1 MYRIFLV
8 EDDETIAKLV
18 RRHLEKW
25 DYDVHVVQKFDAVMS
40 EFASFDPQLVLMD
53 IGLPFYNGYH
63 WCTEIRRVSKVPV
76 VFLSSAADNM
86 NIVMAVS
93 MGADDFIAKPFDLDV
108 LTVKIQAIIRRC
120 YDFGANNSV
129 LEHNGAMLNISDAT
143 ITYDDKRL
151 ELTKNE
157 LKILQTLF
165 DNKERIVSRS
175 LLMEKLWESDAYV
188 DENTLSVNVNRLR
201 KKLDSIG
208 LESFIVTKKGLG
220 YRLGWEVM
228 AKIQNKPHL
237 TNFIKQNYIW
247 ILMIVTMSCIH
258 LLYMYLIGA
267 RKQDLVYAA
276 VLDAILLLITVLV
289 GFFRYSSKVKALSN
303 ALKRPVEEQAQLPEA
318 TDDVEILYH
327 GLLEN
332 QSIARSES
340 ESSAAIRQSQMRD
353 YYSMWVHQIKTPIS
367 AMKLLLEAER
377 EELGQL
383 ICDDE
388 QSQCQTADRTGGNIG
403 AAGLNAA
410 LKQQAVL
417 TELSDNMDSLE
428 DELFRIEEY
437 VSMAL
442 QYQRVSSTEN
452 DFVLEKVSV
461 DGVIR
466 DTIKKYAKIMIRRH
480 IGINYSG
487 TGQKVYTDGKW
498 LAFMLEQILS
508 NAIKYTP
515 HGVVTIETAE
525 EKDRFFITI
534 KDTGIGIKAE
544 DLPRVFEKGYTGYNG
559 HADKKATGIGLY
571 LCRQMA
577 DKLGHTIRMES
588 EIGKGTKVWIGFD
601 LDYADVRD

>member
-1 MYRIFLV
+1 
-8 EDDETIAKLV
+8 
-18 RRHLEKW
+18 
-25 DYDVHVVQKFDAVMS
+25 
-40 EFASFDPQLVLMD
+40 
-53 IGLPFYNGYH
+53 
-63 WCTEIRRVSKVPV
+63 
-76 VFLSSAADNM
+76 
-86 NIVMAVS
+86 
-93 MGADDFIAKPFDLDV
+93 
-108 LTVKIQAIIRRC
+108 
-120 YDFGANNSV
+120 
-129 LEHNGAMLNISDAT
+129 
-143 ITYDDKRL
+143 
-151 ELTKNE
+151 
-157 LKILQTLF
+157 
-165 DNKERIVSRS
+165 
-175 LLMEKLWESDAYV
+175 
-188 DENTLSVNVNRLR
+188 
-201 KKLDSIG
+201 
-208 LESFIVTKKGLG
+208 
-220 YRLGWEVM
+220 
-228 AKIQNKPHL
+228 
-237 TNFIKQNYIW
+237 
-247 ILMIVTMSCIH
+247 MIVTMSCIH

-318 TDDVEILYH
+318 TDDVEMLYH
-327 GLLEN
+327 RLLEN
-332 QSIARSES
+332 QSIARSEA

-367 AMKLLLEAER
+367 AMKLLLEVER

-388 QSQCQTADRTGGNIG
+388 QSQY
-403 AAGLNAA
+403 L
-410 LKQQAVL
+410 
-417 TELSDNMDSLE
+417 LSDNMDSFE

-487 TGQKVYTDGKW
+487 TGQEVYTDGKW

-515 HGVVTIETAE
+515 QGFVTIETAE

-544 DLPRVFEKGYTGYNG
+544 DLPRVFEKGYTDYNG

-577 DKLGHTIRMES
+577 DKLGHTIRMVS

-601 LDYADVRD
+601 LDYSDVRD

>member
-1 MYRIFLV
+1 
-8 EDDETIAKLV
+8 
-18 RRHLEKW
+18 
-25 DYDVHVVQKFDAVMS
+25 
-40 EFASFDPQLVLMD
+40 
-53 IGLPFYNGYH
+53 
-63 WCTEIRRVSKVPV
+63 
-76 VFLSSAADNM
+76 
-86 NIVMAVS
+86 
-93 MGADDFIAKPFDLDV
+93 
-108 LTVKIQAIIRRC
+108 
-120 YDFGANNSV
+120 
-129 LEHNGAMLNISDAT
+129 
-143 ITYDDKRL
+143 
-151 ELTKNE
+151 
-157 LKILQTLF
+157 
-165 DNKERIVSRS
+165 
-175 LLMEKLWESDAYV
+175 
-188 DENTLSVNVNRLR
+188 
-201 KKLDSIG
+201 
-208 LESFIVTKKGLG
+208 
-220 YRLGWEVM
+220 
-228 AKIQNKPHL
+228 
-237 TNFIKQNYIW
+237 
-247 ILMIVTMSCIH
+247 MIVTMSCIH

-267 RKQDLVYAA
+267 RKQDVVYAA
-276 VLDAILLLITVLV
+276 VLDAMIIIITVLA
-289 GFFRYSSKVKALSN
+289 GFLGYSSKVKALSN
-303 ALKRPVEEQAQLPEA
+303 ALERPVEEQAQLPEA
-318 TDDVEILYH
+318 ADDVEMLYH
-327 GLLEN
+327 RLLEN

-388 QSQCQTADRTGGNIG
+388 QSQC
-403 AAGLNAA
+403 L
-410 LKQQAVL
+410 
-417 TELSDNMDSLE
+417 LSDNMDSFE

-480 IGINYSG
+480 IGMNYSG
-487 TGQKVYTDGKW
+487 TVQEVYTDGKW
-498 LAFMLEQILS
+498 LAFILEQLLS

-515 HGVVTIETAE
+515 QGVVTIETAE

-559 HADKKATGIGLY
+559 HADKKATGIGFY

-601 LDYADVRD
+601 LDYSDVRD

>member
-1 MYRIFLV
+1 
-8 EDDETIAKLV
+8 
-18 RRHLEKW
+18 
-25 DYDVHVVQKFDAVMS
+25 
-40 EFASFDPQLVLMD
+40 
-53 IGLPFYNGYH
+53 
-63 WCTEIRRVSKVPV
+63 
-76 VFLSSAADNM
+76 
-86 NIVMAVS
+86 
-93 MGADDFIAKPFDLDV
+93 
-108 LTVKIQAIIRRC
+108 
-120 YDFGANNSV
+120 
-129 LEHNGAMLNISDAT
+129 
-143 ITYDDKRL
+143 
-151 ELTKNE
+151 
-157 LKILQTLF
+157 
-165 DNKERIVSRS
+165 
-175 LLMEKLWESDAYV
+175 
-188 DENTLSVNVNRLR
+188 
-201 KKLDSIG
+201 
-208 LESFIVTKKGLG
+208 
-220 YRLGWEVM
+220 
-228 AKIQNKPHL
+228 
-237 TNFIKQNYIW
+237 
-247 ILMIVTMSCIH
+247 MIVTMSCIH

-303 ALKRPVEEQAQLPEA
+303 ALKRPVEEQAKLPEA
-318 TDDVEILYH
+318 TDDVEMLYH
-327 GLLEN
+327 RLLEN

-383 ICDDE
+383 MCDDE
-388 QSQCQTADRTGGNIG
+388 QSQY
-403 AAGLNAA
+403 L
-410 LKQQAVL
+410 
-417 TELSDNMDSLE
+417 LSDNMDSFE

-487 TGQKVYTDGKW
+487 TGQEVYTDGKW

-515 HGVVTIETAE
+515 QGVVTIETAE

-601 LDYADVRD
+601 LDYADTRD

>member
-1 MYRIFLV
+1 
-8 EDDETIAKLV
+8 
-18 RRHLEKW
+18 
-25 DYDVHVVQKFDAVMS
+25 
-40 EFASFDPQLVLMD
+40 
-53 IGLPFYNGYH
+53 
-63 WCTEIRRVSKVPV
+63 
-76 VFLSSAADNM
+76 
-86 NIVMAVS
+86 
-93 MGADDFIAKPFDLDV
+93 
-108 LTVKIQAIIRRC
+108 
-120 YDFGANNSV
+120 
-129 LEHNGAMLNISDAT
+129 
-143 ITYDDKRL
+143 
-151 ELTKNE
+151 
-157 LKILQTLF
+157 
-165 DNKERIVSRS
+165 
-175 LLMEKLWESDAYV
+175 
-188 DENTLSVNVNRLR
+188 
-201 KKLDSIG
+201 
-208 LESFIVTKKGLG
+208 
-220 YRLGWEVM
+220 
-228 AKIQNKPHL
+228 
-237 TNFIKQNYIW
+237 
-247 ILMIVTMSCIH
+247 MIVTMSCIH

-276 VLDAILLLITVLV
+276 VLDAIFLLITVLV

-303 ALKRPVEEQAQLPEA
+303 ALKRPVGEQAQLPEA
-318 TDDVEILYH
+318 TGDVEILYH
-327 GLLEN
+327 RLLEN

-388 QSQCQTADRTGGNIG
+388 QSQY
-403 AAGLNAA
+403 L
-410 LKQQAVL
+410 
-417 TELSDNMDSLE
+417 LSDNMDSFE

-487 TGQKVYTDGKW
+487 TGQEVYTDGKW

-515 HGVVTIETAE
+515 QGVVTIETAE

-588 EIGKGTKVWIGFD
+588 EIGKGTKVWIGFE

>member
-1 MYRIFLV
+1 
-8 EDDETIAKLV
+8 
-18 RRHLEKW
+18 
-25 DYDVHVVQKFDAVMS
+25 
-40 EFASFDPQLVLMD
+40 
-53 IGLPFYNGYH
+53 
-63 WCTEIRRVSKVPV
+63 
-76 VFLSSAADNM
+76 
-86 NIVMAVS
+86 
-93 MGADDFIAKPFDLDV
+93 
-108 LTVKIQAIIRRC
+108 
-120 YDFGANNSV
+120 
-129 LEHNGAMLNISDAT
+129 
-143 ITYDDKRL
+143 
-151 ELTKNE
+151 
-157 LKILQTLF
+157 
-165 DNKERIVSRS
+165 
-175 LLMEKLWESDAYV
+175 
-188 DENTLSVNVNRLR
+188 
-201 KKLDSIG
+201 
-208 LESFIVTKKGLG
+208 
-220 YRLGWEVM
+220 
-228 AKIQNKPHL
+228 
-237 TNFIKQNYIW
+237 
-247 ILMIVTMSCIH
+247 MIVTMSCIH

-267 RKQDLVYAA
+267 RKQDVVYAA
-276 VLDAILLLITVLV
+276 VLDAMIIIITVLA
-289 GFFRYSSKVKALSN
+289 GFLGYSSKVKALSN
-303 ALKRPVEEQAQLPEA
+303 ALERPVEEQAQLPEA

-327 GLLEN
+327 RLLEN

-388 QSQCQTADRTGGNIG
+388 QSQC
-403 AAGLNAA
+403 L
-410 LKQQAVL
+410 
-417 TELSDNMDSLE
+417 LSDNMDSFE

-487 TGQKVYTDGKW
+487 TGQEVYTDGKW

-515 HGVVTIETAE
+515 QGGVTIETAE

>member
-1 MYRIFLV
+1 
-8 EDDETIAKLV
+8 
-18 RRHLEKW
+18 
-25 DYDVHVVQKFDAVMS
+25 
-40 EFASFDPQLVLMD
+40 
-53 IGLPFYNGYH
+53 
-63 WCTEIRRVSKVPV
+63 
-76 VFLSSAADNM
+76 
-86 NIVMAVS
+86 
-93 MGADDFIAKPFDLDV
+93 
-108 LTVKIQAIIRRC
+108 
-120 YDFGANNSV
+120 
-129 LEHNGAMLNISDAT
+129 
-143 ITYDDKRL
+143 
-151 ELTKNE
+151 
-157 LKILQTLF
+157 
-165 DNKERIVSRS
+165 
-175 LLMEKLWESDAYV
+175 
-188 DENTLSVNVNRLR
+188 
-201 KKLDSIG
+201 
-208 LESFIVTKKGLG
+208 
-220 YRLGWEVM
+220 
-228 AKIQNKPHL
+228 
-237 TNFIKQNYIW
+237 
-247 ILMIVTMSCIH
+247 MIVTMSCIH

-327 GLLEN
+327 RLLEN

-367 AMKLLLEAER
+367 AMKLLLEVER

-388 QSQCQTADRTGGNIG
+388 QSQY
-403 AAGLNAA
+403 L
-410 LKQQAVL
+410 
-417 TELSDNMDSLE
+417 LSDNMDSFE

-487 TGQKVYTDGKW
+487 TGQDVYTDGKW

-515 HGVVTIETAE
+515 QGVVTIETAE

-601 LDYADVRD
+601 LDYADTRD

>member
-1 MYRIFLV
+1 
-8 EDDETIAKLV
+8 
-18 RRHLEKW
+18 
-25 DYDVHVVQKFDAVMS
+25 
-40 EFASFDPQLVLMD
+40 
-53 IGLPFYNGYH
+53 
-63 WCTEIRRVSKVPV
+63 
-76 VFLSSAADNM
+76 
-86 NIVMAVS
+86 
-93 MGADDFIAKPFDLDV
+93 
-108 LTVKIQAIIRRC
+108 
-120 YDFGANNSV
+120 
-129 LEHNGAMLNISDAT
+129 
-143 ITYDDKRL
+143 
-151 ELTKNE
+151 
-157 LKILQTLF
+157 
-165 DNKERIVSRS
+165 
-175 LLMEKLWESDAYV
+175 
-188 DENTLSVNVNRLR
+188 
-201 KKLDSIG
+201 
-208 LESFIVTKKGLG
+208 
-220 YRLGWEVM
+220 M
-228 AKIQNKPHL
+228 AKTQNKPHL

-267 RKQDLVYAA
+267 RKQDVVYAA
-276 VLDAILLLITVLV
+276 VLDAMIIIITVLA
-289 GFFRYSSKVKALSN
+289 GFLGYSSKVKALSN
-303 ALKRPVEEQAQLPEA
+303 ALERPVEEQAQLPEA
-318 TDDVEILYH
+318 ADDVEMLYH
-327 GLLEN
+327 RLLEN

-388 QSQCQTADRTGGNIG
+388 QSQC
-403 AAGLNAA
+403 L
-410 LKQQAVL
+410 
-417 TELSDNMDSLE
+417 LSDNMDSFE

-466 DTIKKYAKIMIRRH
+466 DTIKKYAKTMIRRH

-487 TGQKVYTDGKW
+487 TKKQVYTDEKW
-498 LAFMLEQILS
+498 LAFILEQILS

-515 HGVVTIETAE
+515 QGYVTIETAE

-588 EIGKGTKVWIGFD
+588 ELGKGTKVWIGFD
-601 LDYADVRD
+601 LDYEDTRD

>member
-1 MYRIFLV
+1 
-8 EDDETIAKLV
+8 
-18 RRHLEKW
+18 
-25 DYDVHVVQKFDAVMS
+25 
-40 EFASFDPQLVLMD
+40 
-53 IGLPFYNGYH
+53 
-63 WCTEIRRVSKVPV
+63 
-76 VFLSSAADNM
+76 
-86 NIVMAVS
+86 
-93 MGADDFIAKPFDLDV
+93 
-108 LTVKIQAIIRRC
+108 
-120 YDFGANNSV
+120 
-129 LEHNGAMLNISDAT
+129 
-143 ITYDDKRL
+143 
-151 ELTKNE
+151 
-157 LKILQTLF
+157 
-165 DNKERIVSRS
+165 
-175 LLMEKLWESDAYV
+175 
-188 DENTLSVNVNRLR
+188 
-201 KKLDSIG
+201 
-208 LESFIVTKKGLG
+208 
-220 YRLGWEVM
+220 
-228 AKIQNKPHL
+228 
-237 TNFIKQNYIW
+237 
-247 ILMIVTMSCIH
+247 MIVTMSCIH

-303 ALKRPVEEQAQLPEA
+303 ALKRPLEEQAQLPEA

-327 GLLEN
+327 RLLEN

-388 QSQCQTADRTGGNIG
+388 QSQY
-403 AAGLNAA
+403 L
-410 LKQQAVL
+410 
-417 TELSDNMDSLE
+417 LSDNMDSFE

-487 TGQKVYTDGKW
+487 TGQEVYTDGKW

-515 HGVVTIETAE
+515 QGFVTIETAE

-588 EIGKGTKVWIGFD
+588 EIGKGTKVWVGFD
-601 LDYADVRD
+601 LDYSDVRD

>member
-1 MYRIFLV
+1 
-8 EDDETIAKLV
+8 
-18 RRHLEKW
+18 
-25 DYDVHVVQKFDAVMS
+25 
-40 EFASFDPQLVLMD
+40 
-53 IGLPFYNGYH
+53 
-63 WCTEIRRVSKVPV
+63 
-76 VFLSSAADNM
+76 
-86 NIVMAVS
+86 
-93 MGADDFIAKPFDLDV
+93 
-108 LTVKIQAIIRRC
+108 
-120 YDFGANNSV
+120 
-129 LEHNGAMLNISDAT
+129 
-143 ITYDDKRL
+143 
-151 ELTKNE
+151 
-157 LKILQTLF
+157 
-165 DNKERIVSRS
+165 
-175 LLMEKLWESDAYV
+175 
-188 DENTLSVNVNRLR
+188 
-201 KKLDSIG
+201 
-208 LESFIVTKKGLG
+208 
-220 YRLGWEVM
+220 
-228 AKIQNKPHL
+228 
-237 TNFIKQNYIW
+237 
-247 ILMIVTMSCIH
+247 MIVTMSCIH

-303 ALKRPVEEQAQLPEA
+303 ALKRPVEEQAKLPEA
-318 TDDVEILYH
+318 ADDVEILYH
-327 GLLEN
+327 RLLEN

-383 ICDDE
+383 MCDDE
-388 QSQCQTADRTGGNIG
+388 QSQC
-403 AAGLNAA
+403 L
-410 LKQQAVL
+410 
-417 TELSDNMDSLE
+417 LSDNMDSFE

-480 IGINYSG
+480 IGMNYSG
-487 TGQKVYTDGKW
+487 TVQEVYTDGKW
-498 LAFMLEQILS
+498 LAFILEQLLS

-515 HGVVTIETAE
+515 QGFVKIETA
-525 EKDRFFITI
+525 KKANLFFITI

-601 LDYADVRD
+601 LDYADTRD

>member
-1 MYRIFLV
+1 
-8 EDDETIAKLV
+8 
-18 RRHLEKW
+18 
-25 DYDVHVVQKFDAVMS
+25 
-40 EFASFDPQLVLMD
+40 
-53 IGLPFYNGYH
+53 
-63 WCTEIRRVSKVPV
+63 
-76 VFLSSAADNM
+76 
-86 NIVMAVS
+86 
-93 MGADDFIAKPFDLDV
+93 
-108 LTVKIQAIIRRC
+108 
-120 YDFGANNSV
+120 
-129 LEHNGAMLNISDAT
+129 
-143 ITYDDKRL
+143 
-151 ELTKNE
+151 
-157 LKILQTLF
+157 
-165 DNKERIVSRS
+165 
-175 LLMEKLWESDAYV
+175 
-188 DENTLSVNVNRLR
+188 
-201 KKLDSIG
+201 
-208 LESFIVTKKGLG
+208 
-220 YRLGWEVM
+220 
-228 AKIQNKPHL
+228 
-237 TNFIKQNYIW
+237 
-247 ILMIVTMSCIH
+247 MIVTMSCIH

-267 RKQDLVYAA
+267 RKQDMVYAA

-327 GLLEN
+327 RLLEN

-340 ESSAAIRQSQMRD
+340 ESSAAVRQSRMRD

-383 ICDDE
+383 MCDE
-388 QSQCQTADRTGGNIG
+388 E
-403 AAGLNAA
+403 
-410 LKQQAVL
+410 QQAAFK
-417 TELSDNMDSLE
+417 ELSDNLDSFE

-452 DFVLEKVSV
+452 DFVLEKISL

-487 TGQKVYTDGKW
+487 TKKQVYTDEKW
-498 LAFMLEQILS
+498 LAFILEQILS

-515 HGVVTIETAE
+515 QGFVTIETAE

-577 DKLGHTIRMES
+577 DKLGHTIRVES
-588 EIGKGTKVWIGFD
+588 ELGKETKVWIGFD
-601 LDYADVRD
+601 LDYADTRD

>member
-1 MYRIFLV
+1 
-8 EDDETIAKLV
+8 
-18 RRHLEKW
+18 
-25 DYDVHVVQKFDAVMS
+25 
-40 EFASFDPQLVLMD
+40 
-53 IGLPFYNGYH
+53 
-63 WCTEIRRVSKVPV
+63 
-76 VFLSSAADNM
+76 
-86 NIVMAVS
+86 
-93 MGADDFIAKPFDLDV
+93 
-108 LTVKIQAIIRRC
+108 
-120 YDFGANNSV
+120 
-129 LEHNGAMLNISDAT
+129 
-143 ITYDDKRL
+143 
-151 ELTKNE
+151 
-157 LKILQTLF
+157 
-165 DNKERIVSRS
+165 
-175 LLMEKLWESDAYV
+175 
-188 DENTLSVNVNRLR
+188 
-201 KKLDSIG
+201 
-208 LESFIVTKKGLG
+208 
-220 YRLGWEVM
+220 
-228 AKIQNKPHL
+228 
-237 TNFIKQNYIW
+237 
-247 ILMIVTMSCIH
+247 MIVTMSCIH

-276 VLDAILLLITVLV
+276 VLDAILFLITVLV

-327 GLLEN
+327 RLLEN

-388 QSQCQTADRTGGNIG
+388 QSQC
-403 AAGLNAA
+403 L
-410 LKQQAVL
+410 
-417 TELSDNMDSLE
+417 LSDNMDSFE

-601 LDYADVRD
+601 MDYADTRD

>member
-1 MYRIFLV
+1 
-8 EDDETIAKLV
+8 
-18 RRHLEKW
+18 
-25 DYDVHVVQKFDAVMS
+25 
-40 EFASFDPQLVLMD
+40 
-53 IGLPFYNGYH
+53 
-63 WCTEIRRVSKVPV
+63 
-76 VFLSSAADNM
+76 
-86 NIVMAVS
+86 
-93 MGADDFIAKPFDLDV
+93 
-108 LTVKIQAIIRRC
+108 
-120 YDFGANNSV
+120 
-129 LEHNGAMLNISDAT
+129 
-143 ITYDDKRL
+143 
-151 ELTKNE
+151 
-157 LKILQTLF
+157 
-165 DNKERIVSRS
+165 
-175 LLMEKLWESDAYV
+175 
-188 DENTLSVNVNRLR
+188 
-201 KKLDSIG
+201 
-208 LESFIVTKKGLG
+208 
-220 YRLGWEVM
+220 M
-228 AKIQNKPHL
+228 AKTQNKPHL

-318 TDDVEILYH
+318 TDDVEMLYQR
-327 GLLEN
+327 LLEN

-367 AMKLLLEAER
+367 AMKLLLEVER

-388 QSQCQTADRTGGNIG
+388 QSQY
-403 AAGLNAA
+403 L
-410 LKQQAVL
+410 
-417 TELSDNMDSLE
+417 LSDNMDSFE

-487 TGQKVYTDGKW
+487 TGQEVYTDGKW

-515 HGVVTIETAE
+515 QGFVTIETAE

>member
-1 MYRIFLV
+1 
-8 EDDETIAKLV
+8 
-18 RRHLEKW
+18 
-25 DYDVHVVQKFDAVMS
+25 
-40 EFASFDPQLVLMD
+40 
-53 IGLPFYNGYH
+53 
-63 WCTEIRRVSKVPV
+63 
-76 VFLSSAADNM
+76 
-86 NIVMAVS
+86 
-93 MGADDFIAKPFDLDV
+93 
-108 LTVKIQAIIRRC
+108 
-120 YDFGANNSV
+120 
-129 LEHNGAMLNISDAT
+129 
-143 ITYDDKRL
+143 
-151 ELTKNE
+151 
-157 LKILQTLF
+157 
-165 DNKERIVSRS
+165 
-175 LLMEKLWESDAYV
+175 
-188 DENTLSVNVNRLR
+188 
-201 KKLDSIG
+201 
-208 LESFIVTKKGLG
+208 
-220 YRLGWEVM
+220 
-228 AKIQNKPHL
+228 
-237 TNFIKQNYIW
+237 
-247 ILMIVTMSCIH
+247 MIVTMSCIH

-267 RKQDLVYAA
+267 RKQDVVYAA

-303 ALKRPVEEQAQLPEA
+303 ALKRLVEEQAQLPEA
-318 TDDVEILYH
+318 ADDVEILYH
-327 GLLEN
+327 RLLEN

-383 ICDDE
+383 MCDDE
-388 QSQCQTADRTGGNIG
+388 QSQC
-403 AAGLNAA
+403 L
-410 LKQQAVL
+410 
-417 TELSDNMDSLE
+417 LSDNMDSFE

-480 IGINYSG
+480 IGMNYSG
-487 TGQKVYTDGKW
+487 TAQEVYTDGKW

-515 HGVVTIETAE
+515 QGVVTIETAE
-525 EKDRFFITI
+525 EKYRFFITI

-577 DKLGHTIRMES
+577 DKLGHTIRIES

-601 LDYADVRD
+601 LDYADTRD

>member
-1 MYRIFLV
+1 
-8 EDDETIAKLV
+8 
-18 RRHLEKW
+18 
-25 DYDVHVVQKFDAVMS
+25 
-40 EFASFDPQLVLMD
+40 
-53 IGLPFYNGYH
+53 
-63 WCTEIRRVSKVPV
+63 
-76 VFLSSAADNM
+76 
-86 NIVMAVS
+86 
-93 MGADDFIAKPFDLDV
+93 
-108 LTVKIQAIIRRC
+108 
-120 YDFGANNSV
+120 
-129 LEHNGAMLNISDAT
+129 
-143 ITYDDKRL
+143 
-151 ELTKNE
+151 
-157 LKILQTLF
+157 
-165 DNKERIVSRS
+165 
-175 LLMEKLWESDAYV
+175 
-188 DENTLSVNVNRLR
+188 
-201 KKLDSIG
+201 
-208 LESFIVTKKGLG
+208 
-220 YRLGWEVM
+220 M

-276 VLDAILLLITVLV
+276 VLDAIFLLITVLV

-303 ALKRPVEEQAQLPEA
+303 ALKRPVGEQAQLPEA
-318 TDDVEILYH
+318 TGDVEILYH
-327 GLLEN
+327 RLLEN

-388 QSQCQTADRTGGNIG
+388 QSQY
-403 AAGLNAA
+403 L
-410 LKQQAVL
+410 
-417 TELSDNMDSLE
+417 LSDNMDSFE

-466 DTIKKYAKIMIRRH
+466 DTIKKYAKIMIQRH

-487 TGQKVYTDGKW
+487 TGQEVYTDGKW

-515 HGVVTIETAE
+515 QGFVTIETAE

-544 DLPRVFEKGYTGYNG
+544 DLPCVFEKGYTGYNG

-601 LDYADVRD
+601 LDYSDVRD

>member
-1 MYRIFLV
+1 
-8 EDDETIAKLV
+8 
-18 RRHLEKW
+18 
-25 DYDVHVVQKFDAVMS
+25 
-40 EFASFDPQLVLMD
+40 
-53 IGLPFYNGYH
+53 
-63 WCTEIRRVSKVPV
+63 
-76 VFLSSAADNM
+76 
-86 NIVMAVS
+86 
-93 MGADDFIAKPFDLDV
+93 
-108 LTVKIQAIIRRC
+108 
-120 YDFGANNSV
+120 
-129 LEHNGAMLNISDAT
+129 
-143 ITYDDKRL
+143 
-151 ELTKNE
+151 
-157 LKILQTLF
+157 
-165 DNKERIVSRS
+165 
-175 LLMEKLWESDAYV
+175 
-188 DENTLSVNVNRLR
+188 
-201 KKLDSIG
+201 
-208 LESFIVTKKGLG
+208 
-220 YRLGWEVM
+220 
-228 AKIQNKPHL
+228 
-237 TNFIKQNYIW
+237 
-247 ILMIVTMSCIH
+247 MIVTMSCIH

-318 TDDVEILYH
+318 TDDVEMLYH
-327 GLLEN
+327 RLLEN
-332 QSIARSES
+332 QSIARSEA

-367 AMKLLLEAER
+367 AMKLLLEVER

-388 QSQCQTADRTGGNIG
+388 QSQY
-403 AAGLNAA
+403 L
-410 LKQQAVL
+410 
-417 TELSDNMDSLE
+417 LSDNMDSFE

-487 TGQKVYTDGKW
+487 TGQEVYTDGKW

-515 HGVVTIETAE
+515 QGFVTIETAE

-601 LDYADVRD
+601 LDYSDVRD

>member
-1 MYRIFLV
+1 
-8 EDDETIAKLV
+8 
-18 RRHLEKW
+18 
-25 DYDVHVVQKFDAVMS
+25 
-40 EFASFDPQLVLMD
+40 
-53 IGLPFYNGYH
+53 
-63 WCTEIRRVSKVPV
+63 
-76 VFLSSAADNM
+76 
-86 NIVMAVS
+86 
-93 MGADDFIAKPFDLDV
+93 
-108 LTVKIQAIIRRC
+108 
-120 YDFGANNSV
+120 
-129 LEHNGAMLNISDAT
+129 
-143 ITYDDKRL
+143 
-151 ELTKNE
+151 
-157 LKILQTLF
+157 
-165 DNKERIVSRS
+165 
-175 LLMEKLWESDAYV
+175 
-188 DENTLSVNVNRLR
+188 
-201 KKLDSIG
+201 
-208 LESFIVTKKGLG
+208 
-220 YRLGWEVM
+220 M
-228 AKIQNKPHL
+228 AKIQNKSHL

-267 RKQDLVYAA
+267 RKQDVVYAA

-303 ALKRPVEEQAQLPEA
+303 ALERPVEEQAQLPEA
-318 TDDVEILYH
+318 TDDVEMLYH
-327 GLLEN
+327 RLLEN
-332 QSIARSES
+332 QSIARNES

-383 ICDDE
+383 MCDDE
-388 QSQCQTADRTGGNIG
+388 QSQC
-403 AAGLNAA
+403 L
-410 LKQQAVL
+410 
-417 TELSDNMDSLE
+417 LSDNMDSFE

-466 DTIKKYAKIMIRRH
+466 DTIKKYAKVMIRRH
-480 IGINYSG
+480 IGMNYSG
-487 TGQKVYTDGKW
+487 TVQEVYTDGKW

-515 HGVVTIETAE
+515 QGVVTIETAE

-588 EIGKGTKVWIGFD
+588 EIGKGTKVWIGVD
-601 LDYADVRD
+601 LDYADTRD

>member
-1 MYRIFLV
+1 
-8 EDDETIAKLV
+8 
-18 RRHLEKW
+18 
-25 DYDVHVVQKFDAVMS
+25 
-40 EFASFDPQLVLMD
+40 
-53 IGLPFYNGYH
+53 
-63 WCTEIRRVSKVPV
+63 
-76 VFLSSAADNM
+76 
-86 NIVMAVS
+86 
-93 MGADDFIAKPFDLDV
+93 
-108 LTVKIQAIIRRC
+108 
-120 YDFGANNSV
+120 
-129 LEHNGAMLNISDAT
+129 
-143 ITYDDKRL
+143 
-151 ELTKNE
+151 
-157 LKILQTLF
+157 
-165 DNKERIVSRS
+165 
-175 LLMEKLWESDAYV
+175 
-188 DENTLSVNVNRLR
+188 
-201 KKLDSIG
+201 
-208 LESFIVTKKGLG
+208 
-220 YRLGWEVM
+220 
-228 AKIQNKPHL
+228 
-237 TNFIKQNYIW
+237 
-247 ILMIVTMSCIH
+247 MIVTMSCIH

-267 RKQDLVYAA
+267 RKQDMVYAA

-327 GLLEN
+327 RLLEN

-340 ESSAAIRQSQMRD
+340 ESSAAVRQSRMRD

-383 ICDDE
+383 MCDE
-388 QSQCQTADRTGGNIG
+388 EP
-403 AAGLNAA
+403 
-410 LKQQAVL
+410 QATL
-417 TELSDNMDSLE
+417 TELSDNLDSFE

-437 VSMAL
+437 VGMAL

-487 TGQKVYTDGKW
+487 TGQEVYTDGKW

-515 HGVVTIETAE
+515 QGVVTIETAE

-588 EIGKGTKVWIGFD
+588 ELGKGTKVWIGFN
-601 LDYADVRD
+601 LDYADTRD

>member
-1 MYRIFLV
+1 
-8 EDDETIAKLV
+8 
-18 RRHLEKW
+18 
-25 DYDVHVVQKFDAVMS
+25 
-40 EFASFDPQLVLMD
+40 
-53 IGLPFYNGYH
+53 
-63 WCTEIRRVSKVPV
+63 
-76 VFLSSAADNM
+76 
-86 NIVMAVS
+86 
-93 MGADDFIAKPFDLDV
+93 
-108 LTVKIQAIIRRC
+108 
-120 YDFGANNSV
+120 
-129 LEHNGAMLNISDAT
+129 
-143 ITYDDKRL
+143 
-151 ELTKNE
+151 
-157 LKILQTLF
+157 
-165 DNKERIVSRS
+165 
-175 LLMEKLWESDAYV
+175 
-188 DENTLSVNVNRLR
+188 
-201 KKLDSIG
+201 
-208 LESFIVTKKGLG
+208 
-220 YRLGWEVM
+220 M

-267 RKQDLVYAA
+267 RKQDVVYAA
-276 VLDAILLLITVLV
+276 VLDAMIIIITVLA
-289 GFFRYSSKVKALSN
+289 GFLGYSSKVKALSN
-303 ALKRPVEEQAQLPEA
+303 ALERPVEEQAQLPEA
-318 TDDVEILYH
+318 ADDVEILYH
-327 GLLEN
+327 RLLEN

-383 ICDDE
+383 MCDDE
-388 QSQCQTADRTGGNIG
+388 QSQC
-403 AAGLNAA
+403 L
-410 LKQQAVL
+410 
-417 TELSDNMDSLE
+417 LSDNMDSFE

-601 LDYADVRD
+601 MDYADTRD

>member
-1 MYRIFLV
+1 
-8 EDDETIAKLV
+8 
-18 RRHLEKW
+18 
-25 DYDVHVVQKFDAVMS
+25 
-40 EFASFDPQLVLMD
+40 
-53 IGLPFYNGYH
+53 
-63 WCTEIRRVSKVPV
+63 
-76 VFLSSAADNM
+76 
-86 NIVMAVS
+86 
-93 MGADDFIAKPFDLDV
+93 
-108 LTVKIQAIIRRC
+108 
-120 YDFGANNSV
+120 
-129 LEHNGAMLNISDAT
+129 
-143 ITYDDKRL
+143 
-151 ELTKNE
+151 
-157 LKILQTLF
+157 
-165 DNKERIVSRS
+165 
-175 LLMEKLWESDAYV
+175 
-188 DENTLSVNVNRLR
+188 
-201 KKLDSIG
+201 
-208 LESFIVTKKGLG
+208 
-220 YRLGWEVM
+220 M
-228 AKIQNKPHL
+228 AKTQNKPHL

-247 ILMIVTMSCIH
+247 ILMIITMSCIH

-267 RKQDLVYAA
+267 RKQDVVYAA

-327 GLLEN
+327 RLLEN

-340 ESSAAIRQSQMRD
+340 ESSAAVRQSQMRD

-383 ICDDE
+383 MCDE
-388 QSQCQTADRTGGNIG
+388 EP
-403 AAGLNAA
+403 
-410 LKQQAVL
+410 QATL
-417 TELSDNMDSLE
+417 TELSDNLDSFE

-437 VSMAL
+437 VGMAL

-452 DFVLEKVSV
+452 DFVLEKISL

-487 TGQKVYTDGKW
+487 TKKQVYTDEKW
-498 LAFMLEQILS
+498 LAFILEQILS

-515 HGVVTIETAE
+515 QGFVTIETAE
-525 EKDRFFITI
+525 EKDRFFITV

-588 EIGKGTKVWIGFD
+588 ELGKGTKVWIGFD
-601 LDYADVRD
+601 LDYADTRD

>member
-1 MYRIFLV
+1 
-8 EDDETIAKLV
+8 
-18 RRHLEKW
+18 
-25 DYDVHVVQKFDAVMS
+25 
-40 EFASFDPQLVLMD
+40 
-53 IGLPFYNGYH
+53 
-63 WCTEIRRVSKVPV
+63 
-76 VFLSSAADNM
+76 
-86 NIVMAVS
+86 
-93 MGADDFIAKPFDLDV
+93 
-108 LTVKIQAIIRRC
+108 
-120 YDFGANNSV
+120 
-129 LEHNGAMLNISDAT
+129 
-143 ITYDDKRL
+143 
-151 ELTKNE
+151 
-157 LKILQTLF
+157 
-165 DNKERIVSRS
+165 
-175 LLMEKLWESDAYV
+175 
-188 DENTLSVNVNRLR
+188 
-201 KKLDSIG
+201 
-208 LESFIVTKKGLG
+208 
-220 YRLGWEVM
+220 
-228 AKIQNKPHL
+228 
-237 TNFIKQNYIW
+237 
-247 ILMIVTMSCIH
+247 MIVTMSCIH

-327 GLLEN
+327 RLLEN

-383 ICDDE
+383 MCDDE
-388 QSQCQTADRTGGNIG
+388 QSQC
-403 AAGLNAA
+403 L
-410 LKQQAVL
+410 
-417 TELSDNMDSLE
+417 LSDNMDSFE

-480 IGINYSG
+480 IGMNYSG
-487 TGQKVYTDGKW
+487 TVQEVYTDGKW
-498 LAFMLEQILS
+498 LAFILEQLLS

-515 HGVVTIETAE
+515 QGFVKIETA
-525 EKDRFFITI
+525 KKASLFFITI

-601 LDYADVRD
+601 MDYADTRD

>member
-1 MYRIFLV
+1 
-8 EDDETIAKLV
+8 
-18 RRHLEKW
+18 
-25 DYDVHVVQKFDAVMS
+25 
-40 EFASFDPQLVLMD
+40 
-53 IGLPFYNGYH
+53 
-63 WCTEIRRVSKVPV
+63 
-76 VFLSSAADNM
+76 
-86 NIVMAVS
+86 
-93 MGADDFIAKPFDLDV
+93 
-108 LTVKIQAIIRRC
+108 
-120 YDFGANNSV
+120 
-129 LEHNGAMLNISDAT
+129 
-143 ITYDDKRL
+143 
-151 ELTKNE
+151 
-157 LKILQTLF
+157 
-165 DNKERIVSRS
+165 
-175 LLMEKLWESDAYV
+175 
-188 DENTLSVNVNRLR
+188 
-201 KKLDSIG
+201 
-208 LESFIVTKKGLG
+208 
-220 YRLGWEVM
+220 
-228 AKIQNKPHL
+228 
-237 TNFIKQNYIW
+237 
-247 ILMIVTMSCIH
+247 MIVTMLCIH

-267 RKQDLVYAA
+267 RKQDVVYAA

-289 GFFRYSSKVKALSN
+289 GFFRYRSKVKALSN

-327 GLLEN
+327 RLLEN

-340 ESSAAIRQSQMRD
+340 ESSAAVRQSRMRD

-383 ICDDE
+383 MCDE
-388 QSQCQTADRTGGNIG
+388 E
-403 AAGLNAA
+403 
-410 LKQQAVL
+410 QQAAFK
-417 TELSDNMDSLE
+417 ELSDNLDSFE

-452 DFVLEKVSV
+452 DFVLEKVSL

-487 TGQKVYTDGKW
+487 TKKQVYTDEKW
-498 LAFMLEQILS
+498 LAFILEQILS

-515 HGVVTIETAE
+515 QGVVTIETAE

-571 LCRQMA
+571 MCRQMA
-577 DKLGHTIRMES
+577 DKLGHTIRVES
-588 EIGKGTKVWIGFD
+588 ELGKGTKVWIGFD
-601 LDYADVRD
+601 LGYADTRD

>member
-1 MYRIFLV
+1 
-8 EDDETIAKLV
+8 
-18 RRHLEKW
+18 
-25 DYDVHVVQKFDAVMS
+25 
-40 EFASFDPQLVLMD
+40 
-53 IGLPFYNGYH
+53 
-63 WCTEIRRVSKVPV
+63 
-76 VFLSSAADNM
+76 
-86 NIVMAVS
+86 
-93 MGADDFIAKPFDLDV
+93 
-108 LTVKIQAIIRRC
+108 
-120 YDFGANNSV
+120 
-129 LEHNGAMLNISDAT
+129 
-143 ITYDDKRL
+143 
-151 ELTKNE
+151 
-157 LKILQTLF
+157 
-165 DNKERIVSRS
+165 
-175 LLMEKLWESDAYV
+175 
-188 DENTLSVNVNRLR
+188 
-201 KKLDSIG
+201 
-208 LESFIVTKKGLG
+208 
-220 YRLGWEVM
+220 M

-267 RKQDLVYAA
+267 RKQDVVYAA
-276 VLDAILLLITVLV
+276 VLDAILLLITALI

-303 ALKRPVEEQAQLPEA
+303 ALERPVEEQAQLPEA
-318 TDDVEILYH
+318 TDDVEMLYQR
-327 GLLEN
+327 LLEN

-377 EELGQL
+377 EELGLL
-383 ICDDE
+383 ICDE
-388 QSQCQTADRTGGNIG
+388 E
-403 AAGLNAA
+403 
-410 LKQQAVL
+410 QQASL
-417 TELSDNMDSLE
+417 KELSDNVASFE

-461 DGVIR
+461 DGIIR

-487 TGQKVYTDGKW
+487 TGQEVYTDGKW

-515 HGVVTIETAE
+515 QGVVTIETAE

-601 LDYADVRD
+601 LDYADTRD

>member
-1 MYRIFLV
+1 
-8 EDDETIAKLV
+8 
-18 RRHLEKW
+18 
-25 DYDVHVVQKFDAVMS
+25 
-40 EFASFDPQLVLMD
+40 
-53 IGLPFYNGYH
+53 
-63 WCTEIRRVSKVPV
+63 
-76 VFLSSAADNM
+76 
-86 NIVMAVS
+86 
-93 MGADDFIAKPFDLDV
+93 
-108 LTVKIQAIIRRC
+108 
-120 YDFGANNSV
+120 
-129 LEHNGAMLNISDAT
+129 
-143 ITYDDKRL
+143 
-151 ELTKNE
+151 
-157 LKILQTLF
+157 
-165 DNKERIVSRS
+165 
-175 LLMEKLWESDAYV
+175 
-188 DENTLSVNVNRLR
+188 
-201 KKLDSIG
+201 
-208 LESFIVTKKGLG
+208 
-220 YRLGWEVM
+220 M
-228 AKIQNKPHL
+228 AKTQNKPHL

-267 RKQDLVYAA
+267 RKQDVVYAA

-303 ALKRPVEEQAQLPEA
+303 ALKRPVGEQAQLPEA
-318 TDDVEILYH
+318 TGDVEILYH
-327 GLLEN
+327 RLLEN

-388 QSQCQTADRTGGNIG
+388 QSQY
-403 AAGLNAA
+403 L
-410 LKQQAVL
+410 
-417 TELSDNMDSLE
+417 LSDNMDSFE

-487 TGQKVYTDGKW
+487 TGQEVYTDGKW

-515 HGVVTIETAE
+515 QGFVTIETAE

-601 LDYADVRD
+601 LDYSDVRD

>member
-1 MYRIFLV
+1 
-8 EDDETIAKLV
+8 
-18 RRHLEKW
+18 
-25 DYDVHVVQKFDAVMS
+25 
-40 EFASFDPQLVLMD
+40 
-53 IGLPFYNGYH
+53 
-63 WCTEIRRVSKVPV
+63 
-76 VFLSSAADNM
+76 
-86 NIVMAVS
+86 
-93 MGADDFIAKPFDLDV
+93 
-108 LTVKIQAIIRRC
+108 
-120 YDFGANNSV
+120 
-129 LEHNGAMLNISDAT
+129 
-143 ITYDDKRL
+143 
-151 ELTKNE
+151 
-157 LKILQTLF
+157 
-165 DNKERIVSRS
+165 
-175 LLMEKLWESDAYV
+175 
-188 DENTLSVNVNRLR
+188 
-201 KKLDSIG
+201 
-208 LESFIVTKKGLG
+208 
-220 YRLGWEVM
+220 M
-228 AKIQNKPHL
+228 AKTQNKPHL

-267 RKQDLVYAA
+267 RKQDVVYAA
-276 VLDAILLLITVLV
+276 VLDAMIIIITVLA
-289 GFFRYSSKVKALSN
+289 GFLGYSSKVKALSN
-303 ALKRPVEEQAQLPEA
+303 ALERPVEEQAQLPEA
-318 TDDVEILYH
+318 ADDVEMLYH
-327 GLLEN
+327 RLLEN

-367 AMKLLLEAER
+367 AMKLLLEAEQ

-383 ICDDE
+383 MCDDE
-388 QSQCQTADRTGGNIG
+388 QSQC
-403 AAGLNAA
+403 L
-410 LKQQAVL
+410 
-417 TELSDNMDSLE
+417 LSDNMNSFE

-487 TGQKVYTDGKW
+487 TGQEVYTDGKW
-498 LAFMLEQILS
+498 LAFMLEQLLS

-515 HGVVTIETAE
+515 QGFVTIETAE
-525 EKDRFFITI
+525 GKDRFFITI

-601 LDYADVRD
+601 LDYSDVRD

>member
-1 MYRIFLV
+1 
-8 EDDETIAKLV
+8 
-18 RRHLEKW
+18 
-25 DYDVHVVQKFDAVMS
+25 
-40 EFASFDPQLVLMD
+40 
-53 IGLPFYNGYH
+53 
-63 WCTEIRRVSKVPV
+63 
-76 VFLSSAADNM
+76 
-86 NIVMAVS
+86 
-93 MGADDFIAKPFDLDV
+93 
-108 LTVKIQAIIRRC
+108 
-120 YDFGANNSV
+120 
-129 LEHNGAMLNISDAT
+129 
-143 ITYDDKRL
+143 
-151 ELTKNE
+151 
-157 LKILQTLF
+157 
-165 DNKERIVSRS
+165 
-175 LLMEKLWESDAYV
+175 
-188 DENTLSVNVNRLR
+188 
-201 KKLDSIG
+201 
-208 LESFIVTKKGLG
+208 
-220 YRLGWEVM
+220 
-228 AKIQNKPHL
+228 
-237 TNFIKQNYIW
+237 
-247 ILMIVTMSCIH
+247 MIVTMSCIH

-267 RKQDLVYAA
+267 RKQDVVYAA

-318 TDDVEILYH
+318 TDDVEMLYQR
-327 GLLEN
+327 LLEN

-367 AMKLLLEAER
+367 AMKLLLEVER
-377 EELGQL
+377 EELGLL
-383 ICDDE
+383 ICE
-388 QSQCQTADRTGGNIG
+388 EE
-403 AAGLNAA
+403 
-410 LKQQAVL
+410 QQASL
-417 TELSDNMDSLE
+417 KELSDNVASFE

-487 TGQKVYTDGKW
+487 TGQEVYTDGKW
-498 LAFMLEQILS
+498 LEFILEQILS

-515 HGVVTIETAE
+515 QGVVTIETAE

>member
-1 MYRIFLV
+1 
-8 EDDETIAKLV
+8 
-18 RRHLEKW
+18 
-25 DYDVHVVQKFDAVMS
+25 
-40 EFASFDPQLVLMD
+40 
-53 IGLPFYNGYH
+53 
-63 WCTEIRRVSKVPV
+63 
-76 VFLSSAADNM
+76 
-86 NIVMAVS
+86 
-93 MGADDFIAKPFDLDV
+93 
-108 LTVKIQAIIRRC
+108 
-120 YDFGANNSV
+120 
-129 LEHNGAMLNISDAT
+129 
-143 ITYDDKRL
+143 
-151 ELTKNE
+151 
-157 LKILQTLF
+157 
-165 DNKERIVSRS
+165 
-175 LLMEKLWESDAYV
+175 
-188 DENTLSVNVNRLR
+188 
-201 KKLDSIG
+201 
-208 LESFIVTKKGLG
+208 
-220 YRLGWEVM
+220 M
-228 AKIQNKPHL
+228 AKTQNKPHL

-276 VLDAILLLITVLV
+276 VLDAILLLITALI

-327 GLLEN
+327 RLLEN

-367 AMKLLLEAER
+367 AMKLLLEVER

-388 QSQCQTADRTGGNIG
+388 QSQY
-403 AAGLNAA
+403 L
-410 LKQQAVL
+410 
-417 TELSDNMDSLE
+417 LSDNMDSFE

-466 DTIKKYAKIMIRRH
+466 DAIKKYAKIMIRRH

-487 TGQKVYTDGKW
+487 TGQEVYTDGKW

-515 HGVVTIETAE
+515 QGVVTIETAE

-601 LDYADVRD
+601 LDYADTRD

>member
-1 MYRIFLV
+1 
-8 EDDETIAKLV
+8 
-18 RRHLEKW
+18 
-25 DYDVHVVQKFDAVMS
+25 
-40 EFASFDPQLVLMD
+40 
-53 IGLPFYNGYH
+53 
-63 WCTEIRRVSKVPV
+63 
-76 VFLSSAADNM
+76 
-86 NIVMAVS
+86 
-93 MGADDFIAKPFDLDV
+93 
-108 LTVKIQAIIRRC
+108 
-120 YDFGANNSV
+120 
-129 LEHNGAMLNISDAT
+129 
-143 ITYDDKRL
+143 
-151 ELTKNE
+151 
-157 LKILQTLF
+157 
-165 DNKERIVSRS
+165 
-175 LLMEKLWESDAYV
+175 
-188 DENTLSVNVNRLR
+188 
-201 KKLDSIG
+201 
-208 LESFIVTKKGLG
+208 
-220 YRLGWEVM
+220 M

-267 RKQDLVYAA
+267 RKQDVVYAA

-303 ALKRPVEEQAQLPEA
+303 ALERPVEEQAQLPEA
-318 TDDVEILYH
+318 TDDVEMLYQR
-327 GLLEN
+327 LLEN

-367 AMKLLLEAER
+367 AMKLLLEVER

-388 QSQCQTADRTGGNIG
+388 QSQY
-403 AAGLNAA
+403 L
-410 LKQQAVL
+410 
-417 TELSDNMDSLE
+417 LSDNMDSFE

-487 TGQKVYTDGKW
+487 TGQEVYTDGKW

-515 HGVVTIETAE
+515 QGFVTIETAE

-601 LDYADVRD
+601 LDYADTRD

>member
-1 MYRIFLV
+1 
-8 EDDETIAKLV
+8 
-18 RRHLEKW
+18 
-25 DYDVHVVQKFDAVMS
+25 
-40 EFASFDPQLVLMD
+40 
-53 IGLPFYNGYH
+53 
-63 WCTEIRRVSKVPV
+63 
-76 VFLSSAADNM
+76 
-86 NIVMAVS
+86 
-93 MGADDFIAKPFDLDV
+93 
-108 LTVKIQAIIRRC
+108 
-120 YDFGANNSV
+120 
-129 LEHNGAMLNISDAT
+129 
-143 ITYDDKRL
+143 
-151 ELTKNE
+151 
-157 LKILQTLF
+157 
-165 DNKERIVSRS
+165 
-175 LLMEKLWESDAYV
+175 
-188 DENTLSVNVNRLR
+188 
-201 KKLDSIG
+201 
-208 LESFIVTKKGLG
+208 
-220 YRLGWEVM
+220 
-228 AKIQNKPHL
+228 
-237 TNFIKQNYIW
+237 
-247 ILMIVTMSCIH
+247 MIVTMSCIH

-267 RKQDLVYAA
+267 RKQDVVYAA

-318 TDDVEILYH
+318 TDDVEMLYQR
-327 GLLEN
+327 LLEN

-367 AMKLLLEAER
+367 AMKLLLEVER

-388 QSQCQTADRTGGNIG
+388 QSQY
-403 AAGLNAA
+403 L
-410 LKQQAVL
+410 
-417 TELSDNMDSLE
+417 LSDNMDSFE

-487 TGQKVYTDGKW
+487 TGQEVYTDGKW

-515 HGVVTIETAE
+515 QGVVTIETAE
-525 EKDRFFITI
+525 EKDRFFVTI

-601 LDYADVRD
+601 LDYADTRD

>member
-1 MYRIFLV
+1 
-8 EDDETIAKLV
+8 
-18 RRHLEKW
+18 
-25 DYDVHVVQKFDAVMS
+25 
-40 EFASFDPQLVLMD
+40 
-53 IGLPFYNGYH
+53 
-63 WCTEIRRVSKVPV
+63 
-76 VFLSSAADNM
+76 
-86 NIVMAVS
+86 
-93 MGADDFIAKPFDLDV
+93 
-108 LTVKIQAIIRRC
+108 
-120 YDFGANNSV
+120 
-129 LEHNGAMLNISDAT
+129 
-143 ITYDDKRL
+143 
-151 ELTKNE
+151 
-157 LKILQTLF
+157 
-165 DNKERIVSRS
+165 
-175 LLMEKLWESDAYV
+175 
-188 DENTLSVNVNRLR
+188 
-201 KKLDSIG
+201 
-208 LESFIVTKKGLG
+208 
-220 YRLGWEVM
+220 
-228 AKIQNKPHL
+228 
-237 TNFIKQNYIW
+237 
-247 ILMIVTMSCIH
+247 MIVTMSCIH

-327 GLLEN
+327 RLLEN

-388 QSQCQTADRTGGNIG
+388 QSQC
-403 AAGLNAA
+403 L
-410 LKQQAVL
+410 
-417 TELSDNMDSLE
+417 LSDNMDSFE

-480 IGINYSG
+480 IGMNYSG
-487 TGQKVYTDGKW
+487 TVQEVYTDGKW
-498 LAFMLEQILS
+498 LAFILEQLLS

-515 HGVVTIETAE
+515 QGVVTIETAE

-601 LDYADVRD
+601 LDYSDVRD

>member
-1 MYRIFLV
+1 
-8 EDDETIAKLV
+8 
-18 RRHLEKW
+18 
-25 DYDVHVVQKFDAVMS
+25 
-40 EFASFDPQLVLMD
+40 
-53 IGLPFYNGYH
+53 
-63 WCTEIRRVSKVPV
+63 
-76 VFLSSAADNM
+76 
-86 NIVMAVS
+86 
-93 MGADDFIAKPFDLDV
+93 
-108 LTVKIQAIIRRC
+108 
-120 YDFGANNSV
+120 
-129 LEHNGAMLNISDAT
+129 
-143 ITYDDKRL
+143 
-151 ELTKNE
+151 
-157 LKILQTLF
+157 
-165 DNKERIVSRS
+165 
-175 LLMEKLWESDAYV
+175 
-188 DENTLSVNVNRLR
+188 
-201 KKLDSIG
+201 
-208 LESFIVTKKGLG
+208 
-220 YRLGWEVM
+220 M

-237 TNFIKQNYIW
+237 TNFIKHNYIW

-327 GLLEN
+327 RLLEN

-388 QSQCQTADRTGGNIG
+388 QSQC
-403 AAGLNAA
+403 L
-410 LKQQAVL
+410 
-417 TELSDNMDSLE
+417 LSDNMDSFE

-480 IGINYSG
+480 IGMNYSG
-487 TGQKVYTDGKW
+487 TGQEVYTDGKW

-601 LDYADVRD
+601 LDDADMRD

>member
-1 MYRIFLV
+1 
-8 EDDETIAKLV
+8 
-18 RRHLEKW
+18 
-25 DYDVHVVQKFDAVMS
+25 
-40 EFASFDPQLVLMD
+40 
-53 IGLPFYNGYH
+53 
-63 WCTEIRRVSKVPV
+63 
-76 VFLSSAADNM
+76 
-86 NIVMAVS
+86 
-93 MGADDFIAKPFDLDV
+93 
-108 LTVKIQAIIRRC
+108 
-120 YDFGANNSV
+120 
-129 LEHNGAMLNISDAT
+129 
-143 ITYDDKRL
+143 
-151 ELTKNE
+151 
-157 LKILQTLF
+157 
-165 DNKERIVSRS
+165 
-175 LLMEKLWESDAYV
+175 
-188 DENTLSVNVNRLR
+188 
-201 KKLDSIG
+201 
-208 LESFIVTKKGLG
+208 
-220 YRLGWEVM
+220 
-228 AKIQNKPHL
+228 
-237 TNFIKQNYIW
+237 
-247 ILMIVTMSCIH
+247 MIVTMSCIH

-276 VLDAILLLITVLV
+276 VLDAIFLLITVLV

-303 ALKRPVEEQAQLPEA
+303 ALKRPVGEQAQLPEA
-318 TDDVEILYH
+318 TGDVEILYH
-327 GLLEN
+327 RLLEN

-388 QSQCQTADRTGGNIG
+388 QSQY
-403 AAGLNAA
+403 L
-410 LKQQAVL
+410 
-417 TELSDNMDSLE
+417 LSDNMDSFE

-487 TGQKVYTDGKW
+487 TGQEVYTDGKW

-515 HGVVTIETAE
+515 QGFVTIETAE

-601 LDYADVRD
+601 LDYSDVRD

>member
-1 MYRIFLV
+1 
-8 EDDETIAKLV
+8 
-18 RRHLEKW
+18 
-25 DYDVHVVQKFDAVMS
+25 
-40 EFASFDPQLVLMD
+40 
-53 IGLPFYNGYH
+53 
-63 WCTEIRRVSKVPV
+63 
-76 VFLSSAADNM
+76 
-86 NIVMAVS
+86 
-93 MGADDFIAKPFDLDV
+93 
-108 LTVKIQAIIRRC
+108 
-120 YDFGANNSV
+120 
-129 LEHNGAMLNISDAT
+129 
-143 ITYDDKRL
+143 
-151 ELTKNE
+151 
-157 LKILQTLF
+157 
-165 DNKERIVSRS
+165 
-175 LLMEKLWESDAYV
+175 
-188 DENTLSVNVNRLR
+188 
-201 KKLDSIG
+201 
-208 LESFIVTKKGLG
+208 
-220 YRLGWEVM
+220 
-228 AKIQNKPHL
+228 
-237 TNFIKQNYIW
+237 
-247 ILMIVTMSCIH
+247 MIVTMSCIH

-267 RKQDLVYAA
+267 RKQDVVYAA

-318 TDDVEILYH
+318 TDDVELLYH
-327 GLLEN
+327 RLLEN

-340 ESSAAIRQSQMRD
+340 ESSAAVRQSRMRD

-383 ICDDE
+383 MCDE
-388 QSQCQTADRTGGNIG
+388 EP
-403 AAGLNAA
+403 
-410 LKQQAVL
+410 QATL
-417 TELSDNMDSLE
+417 TELSDNLDSFE

-452 DFVLEKVSV
+452 DFVLEKISL

-487 TGQKVYTDGKW
+487 TKKQVYTDEKW
-498 LAFMLEQILS
+498 LAFILEQILS

-515 HGVVTIETAE
+515 QGFVTIETAE

-588 EIGKGTKVWIGFD
+588 ELGKGTKVWIGFD
-601 LDYADVRD
+601 LDYADTRD

>member
-1 MYRIFLV
+1 M
-8 EDDETIAKLV
+8 
-18 RRHLEKW
+18 
-25 DYDVHVVQKFDAVMS
+25 
-40 EFASFDPQLVLMD
+40 
-53 IGLPFYNGYH
+53 
-63 WCTEIRRVSKVPV
+63 
-76 VFLSSAADNM
+76 
-86 NIVMAVS
+86 
-93 MGADDFIAKPFDLDV
+93 
-108 LTVKIQAIIRRC
+108 
-120 YDFGANNSV
+120 
-129 LEHNGAMLNISDAT
+129 
-143 ITYDDKRL
+143 
-151 ELTKNE
+151 
-157 LKILQTLF
+157 
-165 DNKERIVSRS
+165 
-175 LLMEKLWESDAYV
+175 
-188 DENTLSVNVNRLR
+188 
-201 KKLDSIG
+201 
-208 LESFIVTKKGLG
+208 
-220 YRLGWEVM
+220 
-228 AKIQNKPHL
+228 
-237 TNFIKQNYIW
+237 
-247 ILMIVTMSCIH
+247 
-258 LLYMYLIGA
+258 
-267 RKQDLVYAA
+267 
-276 VLDAILLLITVLV
+276 
-289 GFFRYSSKVKALSN
+289 
-303 ALKRPVEEQAQLPEA
+303 
-318 TDDVEILYH
+318 EILYH
-327 GLLEN
+327 RLLEN

-388 QSQCQTADRTGGNIG
+388 QSQCHIGDMTGGNIG

-410 LKQQAVL
+410 LKQQSVL
-417 TELSDNMDSLE
+417 TELSDNMDSFE
-428 DELFRIEEY
+428 DELFRVEEY

-487 TGQKVYTDGKW
+487 TGQEVYTDGKW
-498 LAFMLEQILS
+498 LAFMLEQIQ
-508 NAIKYTP
+508 
-515 HGVVTIETAE
+515 TAE

-601 LDYADVRD
+601 LDYADTRD

>member
-1 MYRIFLV
+1 
-8 EDDETIAKLV
+8 
-18 RRHLEKW
+18 
-25 DYDVHVVQKFDAVMS
+25 
-40 EFASFDPQLVLMD
+40 
-53 IGLPFYNGYH
+53 
-63 WCTEIRRVSKVPV
+63 
-76 VFLSSAADNM
+76 
-86 NIVMAVS
+86 
-93 MGADDFIAKPFDLDV
+93 
-108 LTVKIQAIIRRC
+108 
-120 YDFGANNSV
+120 
-129 LEHNGAMLNISDAT
+129 
-143 ITYDDKRL
+143 
-151 ELTKNE
+151 
-157 LKILQTLF
+157 
-165 DNKERIVSRS
+165 
-175 LLMEKLWESDAYV
+175 
-188 DENTLSVNVNRLR
+188 
-201 KKLDSIG
+201 
-208 LESFIVTKKGLG
+208 
-220 YRLGWEVM
+220 
-228 AKIQNKPHL
+228 
-237 TNFIKQNYIW
+237 
-247 ILMIVTMSCIH
+247 MIVTMSCIH

-303 ALKRPVEEQAQLPEA
+303 ALKLPVEEQAQLPEA

-327 GLLEN
+327 RLLEN

-377 EELGQL
+377 EELGLL

-388 QSQCQTADRTGGNIG
+388 QSQY
-403 AAGLNAA
+403 L
-410 LKQQAVL
+410 
-417 TELSDNMDSLE
+417 LSDNMDSFE

-487 TGQKVYTDGKW
+487 TGQEVYTDGKW

-515 HGVVTIETAE
+515 QGFVTIETAE

-601 LDYADVRD
+601 LDYSDVRD

>member
-1 MYRIFLV
+1 
-8 EDDETIAKLV
+8 
-18 RRHLEKW
+18 
-25 DYDVHVVQKFDAVMS
+25 
-40 EFASFDPQLVLMD
+40 
-53 IGLPFYNGYH
+53 
-63 WCTEIRRVSKVPV
+63 
-76 VFLSSAADNM
+76 
-86 NIVMAVS
+86 
-93 MGADDFIAKPFDLDV
+93 
-108 LTVKIQAIIRRC
+108 
-120 YDFGANNSV
+120 
-129 LEHNGAMLNISDAT
+129 
-143 ITYDDKRL
+143 
-151 ELTKNE
+151 
-157 LKILQTLF
+157 
-165 DNKERIVSRS
+165 
-175 LLMEKLWESDAYV
+175 
-188 DENTLSVNVNRLR
+188 
-201 KKLDSIG
+201 
-208 LESFIVTKKGLG
+208 
-220 YRLGWEVM
+220 M
-228 AKIQNKPHL
+228 AKTHNKPHL

-303 ALKRPVEEQAQLPEA
+303 ALKRPVEEQAKLPEA
-318 TDDVEILYH
+318 TDDVEMLYQR
-327 GLLEN
+327 LLEN

-367 AMKLLLEAER
+367 AMKLLLEVER

-388 QSQCQTADRTGGNIG
+388 QSQY
-403 AAGLNAA
+403 L
-410 LKQQAVL
+410 
-417 TELSDNMDSLE
+417 LSDNMDSFE

-461 DGVIR
+461 DGVIC

-487 TGQKVYTDGKW
+487 TGQEVYTDGKW

-515 HGVVTIETAE
+515 QGFVTIETAE

-601 LDYADVRD
+601 LDYADTRD

>member
-1 MYRIFLV
+1 M
-8 EDDETIAKLV
+8 
-18 RRHLEKW
+18 
-25 DYDVHVVQKFDAVMS
+25 
-40 EFASFDPQLVLMD
+40 
-53 IGLPFYNGYH
+53 
-63 WCTEIRRVSKVPV
+63 
-76 VFLSSAADNM
+76 
-86 NIVMAVS
+86 
-93 MGADDFIAKPFDLDV
+93 
-108 LTVKIQAIIRRC
+108 
-120 YDFGANNSV
+120 
-129 LEHNGAMLNISDAT
+129 
-143 ITYDDKRL
+143 
-151 ELTKNE
+151 
-157 LKILQTLF
+157 
-165 DNKERIVSRS
+165 
-175 LLMEKLWESDAYV
+175 
-188 DENTLSVNVNRLR
+188 
-201 KKLDSIG
+201 
-208 LESFIVTKKGLG
+208 
-220 YRLGWEVM
+220 
-228 AKIQNKPHL
+228 
-237 TNFIKQNYIW
+237 
-247 ILMIVTMSCIH
+247 
-258 LLYMYLIGA
+258 
-267 RKQDLVYAA
+267 
-276 VLDAILLLITVLV
+276 
-289 GFFRYSSKVKALSN
+289 
-303 ALKRPVEEQAQLPEA
+303 
-318 TDDVEILYH
+318 
-327 GLLEN
+327 
-332 QSIARSES
+332 
-340 ESSAAIRQSQMRD
+340 
-353 YYSMWVHQIKTPIS
+353 VHQIKTPIS

-388 QSQCQTADRTGGNIG
+388 QSQCHIGDMTGGNIG

-410 LKQQAVL
+410 LKQQAAL
-417 TELSDNMDSLE
+417 KELSDNMDSFE

-487 TGQKVYTDGKW
+487 TGQEVYTDGKW

>member
-1 MYRIFLV
+1 
-8 EDDETIAKLV
+8 
-18 RRHLEKW
+18 
-25 DYDVHVVQKFDAVMS
+25 
-40 EFASFDPQLVLMD
+40 
-53 IGLPFYNGYH
+53 
-63 WCTEIRRVSKVPV
+63 
-76 VFLSSAADNM
+76 
-86 NIVMAVS
+86 
-93 MGADDFIAKPFDLDV
+93 
-108 LTVKIQAIIRRC
+108 
-120 YDFGANNSV
+120 
-129 LEHNGAMLNISDAT
+129 
-143 ITYDDKRL
+143 
-151 ELTKNE
+151 
-157 LKILQTLF
+157 
-165 DNKERIVSRS
+165 
-175 LLMEKLWESDAYV
+175 
-188 DENTLSVNVNRLR
+188 
-201 KKLDSIG
+201 
-208 LESFIVTKKGLG
+208 
-220 YRLGWEVM
+220 
-228 AKIQNKPHL
+228 
-237 TNFIKQNYIW
+237 
-247 ILMIVTMSCIH
+247 MIVTMSCIH

-318 TDDVEILYH
+318 TDDVEMLYQR
-327 GLLEN
+327 LLEN

-367 AMKLLLEAER
+367 AMKLLLEVER

-388 QSQCQTADRTGGNIG
+388 QSQY
-403 AAGLNAA
+403 L
-410 LKQQAVL
+410 
-417 TELSDNMDSLE
+417 LSDNMDSFE

-487 TGQKVYTDGKW
+487 TGQEVYTDGKW

-515 HGVVTIETAE
+515 QGVVTIETAE
-525 EKDRFFITI
+525 EKDWFFITI

-601 LDYADVRD
+601 LDYSDVRD

>member
-1 MYRIFLV
+1 M
-8 EDDETIAKLV
+8 
-18 RRHLEKW
+18 
-25 DYDVHVVQKFDAVMS
+25 
-40 EFASFDPQLVLMD
+40 
-53 IGLPFYNGYH
+53 
-63 WCTEIRRVSKVPV
+63 
-76 VFLSSAADNM
+76 
-86 NIVMAVS
+86 
-93 MGADDFIAKPFDLDV
+93 
-108 LTVKIQAIIRRC
+108 II
-120 YDFGANNSV
+120 
-129 LEHNGAMLNISDAT
+129 
-143 ITYDDKRL
+143 
-151 ELTKNE
+151 
-157 LKILQTLF
+157 
-165 DNKERIVSRS
+165 
-175 LLMEKLWESDAYV
+175 
-188 DENTLSVNVNRLR
+188 
-201 KKLDSIG
+201 
-208 LESFIVTKKGLG
+208 
-220 YRLGWEVM
+220 
-228 AKIQNKPHL
+228 
-237 TNFIKQNYIW
+237 
-247 ILMIVTMSCIH
+247 TMSCIH

-327 GLLEN
+327 RLLEN

-367 AMKLLLEAER
+367 AMKLLLEVER

-388 QSQCQTADRTGGNIG
+388 QSQY
-403 AAGLNAA
+403 L
-410 LKQQAVL
+410 
-417 TELSDNMDSLE
+417 LSDNMDSFE

-487 TGQKVYTDGKW
+487 TGQEVYTDGKW

-515 HGVVTIETAE
+515 QGFVTIETAE

-601 LDYADVRD
+601 LDYADTRD